1 MMELRWNCQDWY
13 FFSITARG
21 YHEIQSINRK
31 IGQKGVE
38 SIFELIAQIVNLT
51 VNNPLLHA
59 SLKNSYVR

>member
-38 SIFELIAQIVNLT
+38 SI
-51 VNNPLLHA
+51 
-59 SLKNSYVR
+59 